1 MTRISRLGLPLL
13 ALAAAACARTPGSQ
27 APKPLKPADG
37 PRGSI
42 HVDYSGGLL
51 NRNINAY
58 FRTEANAY
66 VLVAHL
72 GGDGRIRVLFPETP
86 DDGGFIRGKR
96 LYRTSSIPAYYDA
109 IPSLFSYRVASMR
122 GTGAR
127 YDSYDGRG
135 HGYVF
140 MISSDTPLRYRMMYD
155 YAGWAEWEVEDYD
168 RAIDPRYAVR
178 SFAEMLAGGAKYT
191 LKFASS
197 GTTSA
202 YTSYASRQWD
212 CSFLSGLGLIG
223 QGMWWSAWDATWL
236 GFGSYSAA
244 RYCGEGF
251 FPQFAWGR
259 GPVFTTAVLPTRPP
273 GEPAPD
279 IDRPGRRAFGPRDVP
294 TRRTFGQLSPTAER
308 TIPFDDRTTRG
319 RRVSPRYD
327 DDSPRRGAA
336 SASTDSRREARA
348 RESNDRVESP
358 RATRSSR
365 SSDSGSSTGSSA
377 STRSSGASSSSGS
390 RSGSQPSSS
399 PRSSSGGSSKS
410 SGRRP
415 DGQ

>member
-13 ALAAAACARTPGSQ
+13 ALAAAACARTPDSQ

-51 NRNINAY
+51 NRNLHAY
-58 FRTEANAY
+58 FRTEDNSY
-66 VLVAHL
+66 VLIGHL

-86 DDGGFIRGKR
+86 DDGGYIRGKR
-96 LYRTSSIPAYYDA
+96 LYRTSSIPAYHDA
-109 IPSLFSYRVASMR
+109 IPSLFSHRVASMR

-140 MISSDTPLRYRMMYD
+140 MISSRTPLRYRMLYD
-155 YAGWAEWEVEDYD
+155 YADWAEWEVDEYD
-168 RAIDPRYAVR
+168 RAIDPRYAIR
-178 SFAEMLAGGAKYT
+178 SFADMLAGRAKYT

-197 GTTSA
+197 GTTTA
-202 YTSYASRQWD
+202 YTSYASRAWD
-212 CSFLSGLGLIG
+212 CSYLSGLGLLG
-223 QGMWWSAWDATWL
+223 QGIWSSAWQASWL
-236 GFGSYSAA
+236 GFGPYSAA

-251 FPQFAWGR
+251 LPQLAFGI
-259 GPVFTTAVLPTRPP
+259 GPVFATAPLPTRPP

-279 IDRPGRRAFGPRDVP
+279 LDRPGRRAFGPRDMP
-294 TRRTFGQLSPTAER
+294 TRRTFGELSRNAATAL
-308 TIPFDDRTTRG
+308 PFDDRTSRG

-336 SASTDSRREARA
+336 SANSDSRREARA
-348 RESNDRVESP
+348 RGSNDRVESP
-358 RATRSSR
+358 RATRSSQ
-365 SSDSGSSTGSSA
+365 SGDSGSSTGSA

-415 DGQ
+415 DSR